1 MTVKRRGGKTA
12 RISRPFP
19 GGNPLRRAAEAIC
32 DRLRRDDRDWKL
44 SRELTQLGCGKKDC
58 VREYYVRKIEAMLL
72 AALLCAAALIA
83 VLAAGRGRNRTVAG
97 GLLDRPG
104 YGERG
109 TDRSLNLTIS
119 GEAESETVDVH
130 IEARRYTAPEAGR
143 LLREAE
149 KELTDGLPGANGSLD
164 EVRTALRIPAVLLN
178 GTVSAEYY
186 ITPAGMIEED
196 GSIVGTPGEEG
207 TLITITAT
215 LTCQDRQRTVTCC
228 ARVYPPLR
236 TEQEELRQK
245 IRDAVDRA
253 RTEDPSA
260 SQMQLPQE
268 VDGRALHWSYPRD
281 PAARMIVLLIL
292 IAPAW
297 LWIHKDSDVRD
308 RAKKREAQL
317 ELDYSQLLWKLTM
330 LLSAGL
336 TIRGSFTRI
345 AAQYEAQRRGKENP
359 GSVSGARRQK
369 TGGRFPRQR
378 QSRKTEDRAGHPDQG
393 QGSAGRRGEVRYV
406 YEEMLLTLRE
416 MQSGVPEASAY
427 ENFGR
432 RCALPSY
439 IKLGSLL
446 AQNLKKGSKGL
457 TALLEHEAV
466 LSLEQHRMAAR
477 KLGEKAG
484 IRMLLPMILMFG
496 VVLIILMVPAFLTMQ
511 AA

>member
-1 MTVKRRGGKTA
+1 MIMRGRHRKTA
-12 RISRPFP
+12 RVSRPFP
-19 GGNPLRRAAEAIC
+19 SGNPLRRAAEWIC
-32 DRLRRDDRDWKL
+32 DRIRRDERDWKL
-44 SRELTQLGCGKKDC
+44 SRELTQLGCGKKNC
-58 VREYYVRKIEAMLL
+58 VREYYVRKTEAVLTAL
-72 AALLCAAALIA
+72 LLCAAALIA
-83 VLAAGRGRNRTVAG
+83 VFAAEGGKNRTVTG
-97 GLLDRPG
+97 GLLERPG

-109 TDRSLNLTIS
+109 TDQSLNLTIS
-119 GEAESETVDVH
+119 GEAESEALDVH
-130 IEARRYTAPEAGR
+130 IEARRYTAAQAGT

-149 KELTDGLPGANGSLD
+149 AELLEDLPGENGSLD
-164 EVRTALRIPAVLLN
+164 EVRTALHIPPLLRS
-178 GTVSAEYY
+178 GAVSAEYY

-196 GSIVGTPGEEG
+196 GSIVGIPDEEG
-207 TLITITAT
+207 SLITITAT
-215 LTCQDRQRTVTCC
+215 LTCQDRQRTVECC
-228 ARVYPPLR
+228 ACVYPPLR
-236 TEQEELRQK
+236 TPQDELRRK

-260 SQMQLPQE
+260 SQVQLPQE

-281 PAARMIVLLIL
+281 PAVRMIILLIL
-292 IAPAW
+292 IIPAA
-297 LWIHKDSDVRD
+297 LWIHKDSDIRD

-345 AAQYEAQRRGKENP
+345 AAQYEAQRRG
-359 GSVSGARRQK
+359 
-369 TGGRFPRQR
+369 
-378 QSRKTEDRAGHPDQG
+378 
-393 QGSAGRRGEVRYV
+393 EVRYV

-416 MQSGVPEASAY
+416 MQSGVPEAAAY

-484 IRMLLPMILMFG
+484 VRMLLPMILMFG